1 MPWSQKTKQTKKQ
14 KQYCNMFSKDFDN
27 GPYQKKERKK
37 ENDLS
42 YQKALPEHRG
52 PLPGPLWPLERWY
65 LLDSQSIDFPR
76 MHHCRPACPPGQM
89 ALLGQRVSCRR
100 QSCDL
105 HHLKYLDHPA
115 SWSSRIWGLP
125 PSFSL
130 LFCGLCHRAGKRDDG
145 RVLCSDPG
153 PPSLP

>member
-1 MPWSQKTKQTKKQ
+1 MQGVQVQSLVRELRSHMPWSQKTKQTKKQ

-52 PLPGPLWPLERWY
+52 PLTGPLWPLERWY

-76 MHHCRPACPPGQM
+76 MHHCRPACPPG
-89 ALLGQRVSCRR
+89 G
-100 QSCDL
+100 
-105 HHLKYLDHPA
+105 
-115 SWSSRIWGLP
+115 W
-125 PSFSL
+125 
-130 LFCGLCHRAGKRDDG
+130 LCWARE
-145 RVLCSDPG
+145 
-153 PPSLP
+153 